1 MKTKNML
8 IVLTL
13 ALTLTLAACSTHKG
27 DIELKGTSW
36 SLVEIHGQPILEGT
50 TPTLIFDEEG
60 IGGNASCNIFGGN
73 YTLDK
78 GKLTFDQLF
87 NTEMYCEGAMDQET
101 AYINAL
107 QEVVGFKIENGNLQL
122 LDTDGQVILAFAP
135 QK

>member
-13 ALTLTLAACSTHKG
+13 ALTLSLTACSIFRG

-36 SLVEIHGQPILEGT
+36 SLVEIHGQPILDGT
-50 TPTLIFDEEG
+50 TPTLVFDEEEL
-60 IGGNASCNIFGGN
+60 GGNGSCNTFGGN

-78 GKLTFDQLF
+78 GKLTIDQLF
-87 NTEMYCEGAMDQET
+87 STLMYCEGAMDQES

-107 QEVVGFKIENGNLQL
+107 QEAVGFQIKNGNLQL

-135 QK
+135 QN